1 MTTEE
6 AKAAIGQ
13 PFKWTLCV
21 KWDVIKE
28 VTDDGF
34 IIGEFLEAPVE
45 SCRLREEQKP
55 WLKKQPKELFGRNP
69 ELC

>member
-13 PFKWTLCV
+13 PFKWTLCI

-34 IIGEFLEAPVE
+34 IIGEFLTAPAE
-45 SCRLREEQKP
+45 DCRLKQPQPEQ
-55 WLKKQPKELFGRNP
+55 LKKSKNEYEKPTT
-69 ELC
+69 